1 MAYRRGAFIGLEINP
16 ECISAVELG
25 PPGREIIL
33 KRYGKIEPPPLLI
46 NPSLI
51 DENIKDAE
59 NFKAVIRGLF
69 NSAGINSRNISLA
82 LPDSSVKVSFLEFGD
97 IPDDRGKIIELIK
110 WNLKK
115 TLPFP
120 PDEASVDFQI
130 IDTPSKE
137 SRSYR
142 LLVALTRKAVLAQYE
157 SLLNAC
163 NLYPDVIA
171 PSSFA
176 VYNLYHDSFSEDE
189 VCALLMLSGNRVT
202 VMVARHGKLCFYRN
216 KETGDEKDSFRE
228 ILASLNYYHDV
239 YGDMPVAAYLIAG
252 GFESAGFRAEIERHF
267 GGITVKHISMDNIVK
282 GVAPSMDI
290 FSGAAGAALRDD
302 NNS

>member
-51 DENIKDAE
+51 DENIQDAE
-59 NFKAVIRGLF
+59 NFKVGIRGLF
-69 NSAGINSRNISLA
+69 KSAGINSRNISLA
-82 LPDSSVKVSFLEFGD
+82 LPDSSIKVSFLEFGD

-176 VYNLYHDSFSEDE
+176 VYNLYHDCFSEDE
-189 VCALLMLSGNRVT
+189 VCALLMLSRNRLT

-216 KETGDEKDSFRE
+216 KETGDEKDSLKE

-239 YGDMPVAAYLIAG
+239 YGDMPGAAYLITG
-252 GFESAGFRAEIERHF
+252 GFESAGFMAEIERHF

-282 GVAPSMDI
+282 DVDPSIDT
-290 FSGAAGAALRDD
+290 FSGAAGAALMGD

>member
-16 ECISAVELG
+16 ECISAVELAPRDG
-25 PPGREIIL
+25 EIIL

-51 DENIKDAE
+51 DENIQDAE
-59 NFKAVIRGLF
+59 NFKVGIRGLF
-69 NSAGINSRNISLA
+69 KSAGINSRNISLA

-189 VCALLMLSGNRVT
+189 VCALLMLSRNRLT

-216 KETGDEKDSFRE
+216 KETGDEKDSLKE

-239 YGDMPVAAYLIAG
+239 YGDMPVAAYLITG
-252 GFESAGFRAEIERHF
+252 GFESAGFMAEIERHF

-282 GVAPSMDI
+282 DVDPSIDT
-290 FSGAAGAALRDD
+290 FSGAAGAALMGD